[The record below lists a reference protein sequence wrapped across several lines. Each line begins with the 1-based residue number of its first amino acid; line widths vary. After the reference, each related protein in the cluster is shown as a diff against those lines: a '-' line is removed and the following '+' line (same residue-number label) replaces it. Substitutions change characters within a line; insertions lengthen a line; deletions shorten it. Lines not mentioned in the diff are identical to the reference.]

1 MARILHF
8 ADLHLDRSFA
18 GPGMTAAEAGRRR
31 AELRAALI
39 RIVDVALDLDV
50 DLLTV
55 GGDLYEHDRTTPDT
69 GRFVA
74 RQFERLA
81 PRPVLIAPGNHD
93 PFVAGSLYDR
103 VQWPENVHVFK
114 QAGWTP
120 LEAAGVTVWGAGH
133 TGPALRKNLLRELR
147 LTAPRTAVALLHAAD
162 IATARIGRDD
172 HCPFDV
178 ADIQQCGAA
187 FVLLGHDH
195 RLRVSP
201 PGAPRYAYPGSPEPL
216 GFFTEGP
223 HHVLLLTMNG
233 HEPSVEPIEISRVT
247 YRTAHL
253 DLTPH
258 SSPRAILRSLRDLA
272 HDLSPRAIVR
282 AVLTGR
288 RPPGLPLD
296 AARLRNAAAGWFR
309 YLEVVDAR
317 VESNAPPVAP
327 YETPCLA
334 SE

>member
-18 GPGMTAAEAGRRR
+18 GPGMTAAEADRRR
-31 AELRAALI
+31 AELRAALV
-39 RIVDVALDLDV
+39 RIVDFALDLDV

-55 GGDLYEHDRTTPDT
+55 GGDLYEHGRTTSDT

-74 RQFERLA
+74 QQFQRLA
-81 PRPVLIAPGNHD
+81 PRKVLVAPGNHD

-103 VQWPENVHVFK
+103 IQWPENVHVFK

-120 LEAAGVTVWGAGH
+120 LQAAGVTVWGVGH
-133 TGPALRKNLLRELR
+133 TDPALRKNLLCELR
-147 LTAPRTAVALLHAAD
+147 LPASQAAVALLHAAD
-162 IATARIGRDD
+162 SATARVGRDD
-172 HCPFDV
+172 HCPFD
-178 ADIQQCGAA
+178 AEDIEQCGAT

-223 HHVLLLTMNG
+223 HYVLLLTMNG
-233 HEPSVEPIEISRVT
+233 QGPCVEPIEISQVT

-253 DLTPH
+253 DVTPH
-258 SSPRAILRSLRDLA
+258 SSPRAILRRLRDLA
-272 HDLSPRAIVR
+272 RDQPPRAIVR
-282 AVLTGR
+282 AVLTGQ
-288 RPPGLPLD
+288 RPPGLHLD
-296 AARLRNAAAGWFR
+296 AARLRAAAAGWFR
-309 YLEVVDAR
+309 YLEVVDATSELSAR
-317 VESNAPPVAP
+317 KAVPCESS
-327 YETPCLA
+327 CLVG
-334 SE
+334 